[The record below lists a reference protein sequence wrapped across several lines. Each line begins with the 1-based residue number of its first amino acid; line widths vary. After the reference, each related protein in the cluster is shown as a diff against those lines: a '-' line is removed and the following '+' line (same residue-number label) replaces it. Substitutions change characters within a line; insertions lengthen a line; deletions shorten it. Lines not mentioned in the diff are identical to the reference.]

1 MISTRILRHGGCLRE
16 DDGANEWERCF
27 HVSWSTRNPLQMWI
41 MTQRLKTHQR
51 TFRISPNPRAEAR
64 RNSVRQREEQFENL
78 PGDLQLTKA
87 CDDAGFT
94 RNVSPG
100 QLLQAHVENICK
112 SRNDKRS
119 EPKGFIRG
127 HTRSGLALED
137 KITKHFDRH
146 GIEITINST
155 QKDGTQSW
163 IVISRSIEKYVTEL
177 SEENKKPILHEE
189 ASSST
194 GKPVAMKPK

>member
-1 MISTRILRHGGCLRE
+1 MS
-16 DDGANEWERCF
+16 
-27 HVSWSTRNPLQMWI
+27 LQD
-41 MTQRLKTHQR
+41 
-51 TFRISPNPRAEAR
+51 
-64 RNSVRQREEQFENL
+64 NS
-78 PGDLQLTKA
+78 
-87 CDDAGFT
+87 
-94 RNVSPG
+94 
-100 QLLQAHVENICK
+100 LQAHVENICK

-127 HTRSGLALED
+127 HTRSGLARED
-137 KITKHFDRH
+137 KSTKHFDRH
-146 GIEITINST
+146 GIEITINSA